1 MPKME
6 SFEGAYPEETKA
18 LKNFKKIL
26 LMVAGAGAKYQMD
39 GKVDLKEEQ
48 EILMNIADIMIDVFN
63 AESVLSRLK
72 EVKNMDDGLLEEKE
86 AMLKVF
92 FHDAQDRIAKNAVDA
107 LASFATGDELKI
119 MLMGV
124 KRYSKLEPVNVKNLR
139 KKIAER
145 IIEAGRYPF

>member
-1 MPKME
+1 
-6 SFEGAYPEETKA
+6 
-18 LKNFKKIL
+18 
-26 LMVAGAGAKYQMD
+26 
-39 GKVDLKEEQ
+39 
-48 EILMNIADIMIDVFN
+48 
-63 AESVLSRLK
+63 
-72 EVKNMDDGLLEEKE
+72 MDDGLLEEKE